1 MNIYI
6 PCTKTCQPFLDWTPL
21 PSYHWKNTMYSLLL
35 TTLPLVAVYFFQ
47 PALSVLDFAALFGRN
62 IDDWVVKYCLPTF
75 WLEGRSP
82 ILKSDSRQV
91 SDSRQATV
99 RIASEGLPFLWELE
113 GLPKKVTWR
122 MLLKPENPNQNWV
135 LQVQILQWTWLE
147 SVWSCWVLERNDL
160 KNKFQT
166 QARQSPVERGAG
178 YWWLSGCS
186 VAPAAFWKSVFWDT
200 LYTFA
205 QSLCC
210 PLNTPLVHLRE
221 ILLEKHCSLC
231 CKISPPFLCLHLSL
245 IIVLSRYVLL
255 SLQKISQICYMDL

>member
-1 MNIYI
+1 M
-6 PCTKTCQPFLDWTPL
+6 
-21 PSYHWKNTMYSLLL
+21 
-35 TTLPLVAVYFFQ
+35 AVYFFQ
-47 PALSVLDFAALFGRN
+47 PALLVLDFAALFGRN

-82 ILKSDSRQV
+82 ILKSGSRQV

-113 GLPKKVTWR
+113 GLPKKVTCR

-135 LQVQILQWTWLE
+135 LQVQILQWT
-147 SVWSCWVLERNDL
+147 WSCWVLERNDL

-200 LYTFA
+200 LYTVAPKIHPWSIWERFYWRSIA
-205 QSLCC
+205 
-210 PLNTPLVHLRE
+210 
-221 ILLEKHCSLC
+221 HCSRC

>member
-1 MNIYI
+1 MNQHQKVYEHLHSLY
-6 PCTKTCQPFLDWTPL
+6 QNMSAFLGLDPL

-47 PALSVLDFAALFGRN
+47 PALLVLDFAALFGRN

-82 ILKSDSRQV
+82 ILKSGSRQV

-113 GLPKKVTWR
+113 GLPKKVTCR

-135 LQVQILQWTWLE
+135 LQVQILQWT
-147 SVWSCWVLERNDL
+147 WSCWVLERNDL

-186 VAPAAFWKSVFWDT
+186 VAPTAFWKSVF
-200 LYTFA
+200 LGY
-205 QSLCC
+205 LVHCR

-221 ILLEKHCSLC
+221 ILLEKHCSRR